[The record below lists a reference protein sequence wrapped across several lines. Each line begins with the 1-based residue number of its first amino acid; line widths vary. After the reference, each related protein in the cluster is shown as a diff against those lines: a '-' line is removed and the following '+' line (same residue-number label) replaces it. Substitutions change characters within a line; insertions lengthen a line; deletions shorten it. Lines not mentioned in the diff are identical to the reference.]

1 MPSQVL
7 KNKYS
12 PCSRETYTLILKW
25 TWSSLKSSPFRVATE
40 EGRKLFSLVYSFL
53 LSFYLFTHFYNDPS
67 EQNRQTSAL
76 VKLPYCFYVF
86 DQIQTLW
93 ISSAEPSSLLFSCLW
108 ACLHR
113 LLLYYCSNFPQI
125 SPPWI
130 SPLSNPPPSQAALS
144 VLKCKAFH
152 VNSILKISTG
162 SPLPAG

>member
-12 PCSRETYTLILKW
+12 RCFWGIYTLILKW

-40 EGRKLFSLVYSFL
+40 EGRKLFSLVYSFV

-76 VKLPYCFYVF
+76 VKLTYCFYVF
-86 DQIQTLW
+86 DQTQTLL
-93 ISSAEPSSLLFSCLW
+93 ISSAEPSLLFSCLW
-108 ACLHR
+108 ACLNR

-130 SPLSNPPPSQAALS
+130 SPLSNPFPTEAAVS

-162 SPLPAG
+162 SPLPTG